1 MFNFSLAKTVG
12 SKEILNLFREKIIRF
27 RCSLKIIS
35 INLVFKLDSTNKVVT
50 TQSETLLITEN
61 LTTKVA
67 DMTTENLIA
76 LSMIS
81 TRNLIGTTPPRK
93 DPRTPTEVMKRR
105 EAGVGPEIEIRRGL
119 MSLKNRFQ
127 ISAKIQFR
135 FKIKTRTHNSFKILE
150 AIQSWKVKSMS

>member
-1 MFNFSLAKTVG
+1 LAKTIG

-35 INLVFKLDSTNKVVT
+35 INLVYKLDSRNKVVT
-50 TQSETLLITEN
+50 TQSETLSITGNLI
-61 LTTKVA
+61 TKVA
-67 DMTTENLIA
+67 DMTTESPIA

-93 DPRTPTEVMKRR
+93 DPRTPTEVLKRR
-105 EAGVGPEIEIRRGL
+105 EAGVGPETEIRRGL
-119 MSLKNRFQ
+119 TSLKNRFQ

-135 FKIKTRTHNSFKILE
+135 FRIQTRTHNSFKILE